1 MEQDNQTKRK
11 VINFTDFS
19 KFQMTKEEVVRMPK
33 IEIDRTEVS
42 KKERE
47 RMQKMLQEL
56 IDKRNRYTL

>member
-11 VINFTDFS
+11 VINFNDSS
-19 KFQMTKEEVVRMPK
+19 KFQMTKEEVARMPK

>member
-1 MEQDNQTKRK
+1 MEQDKQTKRK
-11 VINFTDFS
+11 VINFNDSS

-33 IEIDRTEVS
+33 IKIDRTEVS

>member
-1 MEQDNQTKRK
+1 MEQDKQTKRK
-11 VINFTDFS
+11 VINFNDSS

>member
-1 MEQDNQTKRK
+1 MEQDKQTKRK

>member
-33 IEIDRTEVS
+33 IEVDRTEVS

>member
-11 VINFTDFS
+11 VINFNDSS

>member
-1 MEQDNQTKRK
+1 MEQDKQTKRK
-11 VINFTDFS
+11 VINFNDSS
-19 KFQMTKEEVVRMPK
+19 KFQMTKEEVMRMPK